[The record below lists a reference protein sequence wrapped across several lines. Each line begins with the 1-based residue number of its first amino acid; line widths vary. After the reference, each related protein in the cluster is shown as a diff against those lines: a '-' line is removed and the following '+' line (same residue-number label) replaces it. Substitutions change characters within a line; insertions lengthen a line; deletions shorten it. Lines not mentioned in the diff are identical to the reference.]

1 MPKQQEIIDAII
13 ERLKGINGTGD
24 YELDFEESV
33 EDSRTRWD
41 QDELPAISV
50 FEMPAEVEE
59 IPNSRRQI
67 VHVLPIQIRAFL
79 EAGSTAAM
87 TAETSRL
94 ARADILRAI
103 LGTGTR
109 TDNWLAERFPNA
121 AGVGLIMPPRL
132 KRQGPEYSS
141 DSYEITGAVIE
152 IEVPFITDKWSM

>member
-59 IPNSRRQI
+59 VPNSRRQT
-67 VHVLPIQIRAFL
+67 VHVLPVQIRAFL

-109 TDNWLAERFPNA
+109 TDNWLAERFPNN
-121 AGVGLIMPPRL
+121 AGVGLAMETRL
-132 KRQGPEYSS
+132 RRQGPEYSS
-141 DSYEITGAVIE
+141 DSYEITGAVVE
-152 IEVPFITDKWSM
+152 IDVVFITDKWSM